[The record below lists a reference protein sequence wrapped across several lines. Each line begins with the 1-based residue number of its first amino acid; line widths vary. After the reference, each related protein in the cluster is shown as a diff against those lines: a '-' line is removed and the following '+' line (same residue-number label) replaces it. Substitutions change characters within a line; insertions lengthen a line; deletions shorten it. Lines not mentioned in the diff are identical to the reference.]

1 MVMKDLES
9 TLASALQDEADRTTL
24 DLDTADA
31 ASRLEARFD
40 QVDRDRRHR
49 TWATA
54 LTAAAAVL
62 VAGGVYGVT
71 KISSGETTVQPAQTP
86 STPTPSTST
95 TFTQTFKVLVGNDDN
110 GAAIHAHLTLY
121 GPSWGASDHP
131 VLSDSTGRY
140 GGLAIYRPLA
150 LAAGTG
156 CLSDHP
162 NTHVAQTPQ
171 KLAQQL
177 ARLPRSTVLQS
188 PTPVRSFGRQ
198 AIHLQL
204 RINPDCGK
212 DVYRVAETVAGG
224 HGISYGKPSRHVVID
239 FWVGAVRGVP
249 VVVETW
255 HQDGASNQMVNQI
268 ASTRKSITFLN
279 RG

>member
-1 MVMKDLES
+1 MKDLES

-95 TFTQTFKVLVGNDDN
+95 TFTQTFKVLVDN